1 MNVFALIPAVL
12 TVAFAA
18 SALPAAA
25 QQKLLPAQSSIAFEI
40 KQMGVPVQGHFK
52 KFDAQVN
59 FDAAKLA
66 ASKVTFTVDIGSA
79 TLGAP
84 EMDAELP
91 KATWFN
97 AAKFPQAQ
105 FTSISLQGAGRGQVR
120 SGGQARHQGPE
131 PRCDGARWPCHKTA
145 PPPRQPA
152 CCRSNGFHSGSAK
165 ATGPTPRW
173 WPMTCR
179 SGSSS
184 HLTGD
189 PQAAL
194 IASIPHFSTLP

>member
-66 ASKVTFTVDIGSA
+66 ASKVTFTVDIASA

-91 KATWFN
+91 KATWFDT
-97 AAKFPQAQ
+97 AKFPQAR
-105 FTSISLQGAGRGQVR
+105 FTSSAFKALGAGKYEVAGKLAIKGQSRDVTVPLAMSQNGATTTATGVLPIKRLSFRIGEGDWADTSMLADDVQVR
-120 SGGQARHQGPE
+120 FKL
-131 PRCDGARWPCHKTA
+131 D
-145 PPPRQPA
+145 
-152 CCRSNGFHSGSAK
+152 
-165 ATGPTPRW
+165 
-173 WPMTCR
+173 
-179 SGSSS
+179 
-184 HLTGD
+184 LTG
-189 PQAAL
+189 
-194 IASIPHFSTLP
+194 IPKLP